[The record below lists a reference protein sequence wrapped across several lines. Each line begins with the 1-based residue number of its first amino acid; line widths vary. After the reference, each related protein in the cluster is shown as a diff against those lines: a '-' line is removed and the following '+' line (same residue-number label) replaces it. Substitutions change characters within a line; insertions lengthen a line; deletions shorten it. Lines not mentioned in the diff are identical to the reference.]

1 MPVLQVKEQRHRQKH
16 TPGVSQPVNV
26 GVSSNLGAAL
36 IAGLLCLCPPSVLQ
50 NLCKMSKWG
59 RQAPSLAHTLCA
71 AVLRPLVRMV
81 CVCRGHGQT
90 FSFLGRPGPA
100 RPALRE
106 QPSLTEGPVSGLE
119 PLLRRGRMATVGEG
133 VWGRCL
139 LANGAA
145 LSEDASCCRSRFEAI
160 LCDCRWVRPAAA
172 RRVLCVWDRWPRS
185 QGLPLP
191 LLLLLLK
198 DGTRAE
204 NPIEAAS
211 TPGWPRPVCPLPP

>member
-119 PLLRRGRMATVGEG
+119 PLLRRGRMATVGECG
-133 VWGRCL
+133 D
-139 LANGAA
+139 GAF
-145 LSEDASCCRSRFEAI
+145 LQMERRSLKMR
-160 LCDCRWVRPAAA
+160 LVAAA
-172 RRVLCVWDRWPRS
+172 DSKPSFVTADGCV
-185 QGLPLP
+185 P
-191 LLLLLLK
+191 LLHAGCCAS
-198 DGTRAE
+198 GTAGHG
-204 NPIEAAS
+204 AKA
-211 TPGWPRPVCPLPP
+211 CPCRCCCCC